1 MCKWSTF
8 LRPLQR
14 RNPPRLQVIRLLIR
28 PQQEQE
34 RFLPWNR
41 NLNRV
46 NNRIILKRIW
56 NKLASLSL
64 TWTHNRQR
72 QVSSVCSDCSLR
84 SVILFHWFLSTPF
97 GYLQWDCSITNQLD
111 ILCPPFCGTC
121 LVFFFPPTLRSC
133 WVSPSAEKQRTVGSV
148 REHFTPF

>member
-8 LRPLQR
+8 LQPLQR
-14 RNPPRLQVIRLLIR
+14 QNPPRLQVIRLLIR

-72 QVSSVCSDCSLR
+72 QVSSVFWLQSALCDPVSLV
-84 SVILFHWFLSTPF
+84 SVDSIL
-97 GYLQWDCSITNQLD
+97 YLQWDCSITNQLD

>member
-1 MCKWSTF
+1 MCKWSISATAAATKSSEVTGHPSAEPTTT
-8 LRPLQR
+8 R
-14 RNPPRLQVIRLLIR
+14 
-28 PQQEQE
+28 QE

-64 TWTHNRQR
+64 TWTHNWQR

-97 GYLQWDCSITNQLD
+97 WYLQWDCSITNQLD